1 MELEC
6 WDESFYSIFLHGSL
20 EHLPSDFKNIKK
32 SMIYMAKYI
41 ENKKINTTKSDNVSE
56 LKSVV
61 LQLKDLRVGQ

>member
-1 MELEC
+1 MELEY
-6 WDESFYSIFLHGSL
+6 WDKSFYSIFLHGSL
-20 EHLPSDFKNIKK
+20 EHLSSDSKNIKE

-41 ENKKINTTKSDNVSE
+41 ENKKINTTKSNNVSE

>member
-6 WDESFYSIFLHGSL
+6 WDESFYSIFLYGSL
-20 EHLPSDFKNIKK
+20 EHLPSDSKNIKE

-41 ENKKINTTKSDNVSE
+41 ENKKINTTKSNNVSE

>member
-6 WDESFYSIFLHGSL
+6 WDEFFYLIFLYGFL
-20 EHLPSDFKNIKK
+20 EHFPSDSKNIKE

-41 ENKKINTTKSDNVSE
+41 ENKKINNTKSNNVSE
-56 LKSVV
+56 LKSIV